1 VGFTLK
7 SPLAAEKDRMM
18 APLAL
23 ALTLTRTL
31 ALNAD
36 AGAERGR
43 WR

>member
-23 ALTLTRTL
+23 ALSPT
-31 ALNAD
+31 LNA
-36 AGAERGR
+36 ER
-43 WR
+43 